1 MVILHKRRLEKLLH
15 GRHAFLRVILLVSA
29 LATSISPTWAQF
41 TVDGITYTV
50 NEDGSTCYVSGCSI
64 SVTEAVIPETVTDE
78 SGKSYSVTSIGND
91 AFHYNR
97 SLTSIKISD
106 SVTSIGD
113 GAFKDCYNLSSI
125 ELSNSLVSIGT
136 SAFGHCNQLS
146 SIEIPNSVT
155 SIGVAAFSDCYSLS
169 SIVIPAS
176 ITEIADRLLLN
187 CNGLT
192 SVEILGP
199 VTSLGDMA
207 FQGCSSLTSID
218 IPASVRSIGD
228 GAFYRCSKLAYVGI
242 PYSVTSIGREA
253 FYECSSLA
261 SIDIPRSVTSIG
273 IGAFRGCSG
282 LVSIRIPNSI
292 TDIADRVFMW
302 CDGLTSVEIPTSVTS
317 IGASSFAVCKSL
329 SSIEIPNSVTSIGS
343 SAFAYCTLLSSVY
356 SLAPTPPTIQDD
368 TFENV
373 DKSPCIL
380 YVPKGCTSSYAT
392 AKGWSEFSNIFEIGS
407 STGLDAEEWEILQ
420 SIREDLMAKGWN
432 CPWDMSLGANG
443 VSSFEGLAVVQGHA
457 VGLNLSGSNLSGDFP
472 WSVLGLPYLE
482 ELNLSGN
489 DLSGDIGAGML
500 AAIEANPTATQ
511 NLKKVNISG
520 NKFCGNIAQ
529 FANDCPALQYLDAS
543 GNCLKDV
550 VPAILPNVTTL
561 LLEGQAINEVVD
573 LDLTGSTPEG
583 VPVSVPTIWTYNH
596 AAQAW
601 DKPVSMLCTTG
612 NLSDIKLGSWEV
624 TIGNDT
630 DWLVR
635 LSTASAGLYGL
646 SPARSLGANIY
657 YGESGDVLNVML
669 IDEGSSPIR
678 NMGTLKMRLT
688 FAPGDAN
695 FSGDV
700 DVTDLQAIILQIL
713 RQNAGRLFN
722 YTAANTVEDETL
734 NVQDVVGEVNLLLS
748 STPGSPAQ
756 QRCAAEAIKAAET
769 ASATVYCIGNE
780 LRICSEEPVAAFDLF
795 VSGATSLSM
804 SDALR
809 DCGLTCMTQQT
820 ADGVRLIGYSLSGDA
835 LPAGD
840 RTIALHEGDEARV
853 SAATLSD
860 ARAQKISTVLNLQ
873 PTAIGQAQAGAGV
886 SVEIRDGRLAIEASG
901 AEGDV
906 RWSILTQ
913 DGRFIGE
920 GTIAQGAGRQSID
933 LGVRGVMIV
942 KIECGSMK
950 LTKKIIN
957 NP

>member
-1 MVILHKRRLEKLLH
+1 M
-15 GRHAFLRVILLVSA
+15 
-29 LATSISPTWAQF
+29 
-41 TVDGITYTV
+41 
-50 NEDGSTCYVSGCSI
+50 
-64 SVTEAVIPETVTDE
+64 
-78 SGKSYSVTSIGND
+78 
-91 AFHYNR
+91 
-97 SLTSIKISD
+97 
-106 SVTSIGD
+106 TSIGD
-113 GAFKDCYNLSSI
+113 
-125 ELSNSLVSIGT
+125 
-136 SAFGHCNQLS
+136 
-146 SIEIPNSVT
+146 
-155 SIGVAAFSDCYSLS
+155 AAFSDCYSLS

-176 ITEIADRLLLN
+176 VTEIADRLLLN

-218 IPASVRSIGD
+218 IPASVKSIGV
-228 GAFYRCSKLAYVGI
+228 GAFGYCSKLAYVGI
-242 PYSVTSIGREA
+242 PYSVTSIGRRA
-253 FYECSSLA
+253 FYDCPSLA
-261 SIDIPRSVTSIG
+261 SIDIPESVTSLG
-273 IGAFRGCSG
+273 IEAFRGCSG
-282 LVSIRIPNSI
+282 LVSIKIPNSI
-292 TDIADRVFMW
+292 MDIADGIFQD
-302 CDGLTSVEIPTSVTS
+302 CYGLTSVEIPTSVTS
-317 IGASSFAVCKSL
+317 IGATSFCGCRSL

-343 SAFAYCTLLSSVY
+343 SAFAYCTLLSSAY
-356 SLAPTPPTIQDD
+356 SLAPTPPTIADN
-368 TFENV
+368 TFQAV
-373 DKSPCIL
+373 DQSTCIL
-380 YVPKGCTSSYAT
+380 YVPEGCTSSYAA

-420 SIREDLMAKGWN
+420 SVREYLMAKGWD

-457 VGLNLSGSNLSGDFP
+457 VGLNLSGSNLTGDFP
-472 WSVLGLPYLE
+472 WSVLDLPYME
-482 ELNLSGN
+482 DLNLSGN
-489 DLSGDIGAGML
+489 DLSGDIGTGML

-511 NLKKVNISG
+511 NLKKVNISD
-520 NKFCGNIAQ
+520 NKFSGNIAQ
-529 FANDCPALQYLDAS
+529 FANGCPALQYLDAS

-550 VPAILPNVTTL
+550 VPAISPNVTTL
-561 LLEGQAINEVVD
+561 LLERQAIDAVVE
-573 LDLTGSTPEG
+573 LDLTGSAPEG

-612 NLSDIKLGSWEV
+612 NLSDIKLGNGEV
-624 TIGNDT
+624 SIGNDT
-630 DWLVR
+630 DWLAR

-657 YGESGDVLNVML
+657 HGESGDVLNVML

-678 NMGTLKMRLT
+678 NIGTLKMRLT

-713 RQNAGRLFN
+713 GQNAGNLFN

-756 QRCAAEAIKAAET
+756 QRRAAEAIKAAEA

-809 DCGLTCMTQQT
+809 DCGLTCTTQQT

-853 SAATLSD
+853 SSATLSD

-906 RWSILTQ
+906 RWSILTP

-920 GTIAQGAGRQSID
+920 GTIAQGAGWLSID
-933 LGVRGVMIV
+933 LGVRGLMIV